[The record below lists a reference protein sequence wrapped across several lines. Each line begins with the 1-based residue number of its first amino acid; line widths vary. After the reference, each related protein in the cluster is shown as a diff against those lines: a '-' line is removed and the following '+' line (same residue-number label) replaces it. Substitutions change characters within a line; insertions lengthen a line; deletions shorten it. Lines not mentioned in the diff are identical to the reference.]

1 MASRNTN
8 TISSYY
14 HWSLSLF
21 FTITISNLVS
31 AQILSTDNYII
42 HMDLSAMPKAFNDH
56 HSWYSATLLSSF
68 SENVSQTTSINSK
81 LIYSYTHVIKGFS
94 ATLTAEELRAI
105 KTSPG
110 YVSSIKDVPVKVDTT
125 HSSQFLGLNSNSGA
139 WPDSNYG
146 KDVIIGLVDTGVWP
160 ESESF
165 GDDGMTEIPSRWK
178 GECESGTQFNSSLCN
193 KKLIGAR
200 FFNRGLIAMNPNV
213 TIAVNSTRD
222 TDGHGTHTSTT
233 AAGNYV
239 SGASYFGYADGTARG
254 VAPRA
259 RVAMYKALW
268 EEGAYA
274 SDIIAAI
281 DQAITDGVD
290 VLSLSFGIDGVP
302 LYEDPVAIATFAAL
316 EKGIF
321 VSTSAGNEGPFFG
334 SLHNGIPWVLTV
346 AASTIDRDFAGI
358 LSLGN
363 GVSVTGSSLFP
374 GNASKAPIPIVDMDE
389 CDNLKRLKQVGRKY
403 VVCRDKNDSLSDQFD
418 NVQNAKV
425 AGAVFITNNTDLEL
439 FIQTS
444 FPAIYLNLKDG
455 EIIEDY
461 IKADGEPKASMEFH
475 RTVLG
480 TKPAPSATSY
490 TSRGP
495 SPSCPAVLK
504 PDIMAPGSLI
514 LASWPPNSTVA
525 TVNGRQLY
533 SNFDLLSGTSMSC
546 PHAAGVAALI
556 KGARPEWSPAAIR
569 SAIMTSADTTDN
581 TLGPIKDI
589 GFGNEPATP
598 LAMGSGH
605 INPNKALEPGL
616 IYDVVLQDYI
626 NLLCALNYTEKNITI
641 ITKSASLNCSTPS
654 LDLNYPS
661 FIAFFNA
668 NDSKSNLETVQEF
681 RRTVTNIGEGKST
694 YVASVTPMKGLKV
707 SVTPDK
713 LVFQEKNEKKS
724 FKLSVEGPRLLKET
738 LVFGYL
744 SWVDNENNYVVRSPI
759 VATSLGSKAVS

>member
-1 MASRNTN
+1 MASCNTN
-8 TISSYY
+8 TASSYD

-42 HMDLSAMPKAFNDH
+42 NMDLSAMPKAFNDH

-68 SENVSQTTSINSK
+68 PENVPQTTSINSK

-110 YVSSIKDVPVKVDTT
+110 YVSSIKDLPVKVDTT
-125 HSSQFLGLNSNSGA
+125 HSSRFLGLNSNSGA
-139 WPDSNYG
+139 WPESNYG

-193 KKLIGAR
+193 RKLIGAR
-200 FFNRGLIAMNPNV
+200 FFNKGLVAMNPNI

-254 VAPRA
+254 VAPLA

-358 LSLGN
+358 ISLGN

-374 GNASKAPIPIVDMDE
+374 GNASKASIPIVDMDE

-455 EIIEDY
+455 EIIGDY
-461 IKADGEPKASMEFH
+461 IKADGEPKACMEFH

-589 GFGNEPATP
+589 GFGNEPASP

-616 IYDVVLQDYI
+616 IYDVALQDYI
-626 NLLCALNYTEKNITI
+626 NLLCALNYTDKNITI

-668 NDSKSNLETVQEF
+668 NDSKSDLETLQEF